1 MTSQRVERTRI
12 RTGGYRRF
20 RGEWVNYSLHC
31 LSVLCSCTFRSAT
44 FLHRTQIS
52 HCLPW
57 VPEVFSRVRR
67 GASFFSAA
75 GRRHERRSASHFL
88 RLDRDR
94 KPRMKSLWHPGYILS
109 YSTLKNEIARSC
121 VKPHRL
127 PNISPLFFN
136 HQISKLL
143 LWCGLMNWITEHL
156 KTLWD
161 LRWKKEHTLMAHSKV
176 KNTWK

>member
-31 LSVLCSCTFRSAT
+31 LSVLRSCTFRSAT
-44 FLHRTQIS
+44 LVHRTQIS

-57 VPEVFSRVRR
+57 VLEVFSRVRR

-75 GRRHERRSASHFL
+75 GRHVFGRRHERRSASHFL
-88 RLDRDR
+88 RLDRNR
-94 KPRMKSLWHPGYILS
+94 KPRMKSLWHPGYTFS
-109 YSTLKNEIARSC
+109 YSTRKNEIAGSC

-127 PNISPLFFN
+127 P
-136 HQISKLL
+136 
-143 LWCGLMNWITEHL
+143 
-156 KTLWD
+156 
-161 LRWKKEHTLMAHSKV
+161 
-176 KNTWK
+176 